1 MNILQRSM
9 ASQGILNDTQTTLAD
24 YLMSIAQISVEDA
37 GAIYIELSSIRG
49 NFMENIILRMIENY
63 HFLPDMAQKLKNK
76 QALVE
81 SVIANEQ
88 QEPSITLS
96 IKDVYDDLVNS
107 KNENEKMPARR
118 GDPAPSGGGH
128 IQYNTRILFS
138 YFSWD
143 LVLAQISH
151 REGAEVETAAAPA
164 RMAAMTSAL
173 SRSRPPAMTGTCV
186 RALISAMTRGMMPGR
201 ISTKSGLP
209 CSS

>member
-49 NFMENIILRMIENY
+49 NFMANIILRMIENY

-88 QEPSITLS
+88 LEPSITLS

-107 KNENEKMPARR
+107 KLDMIEGLVPISA
-118 GDPAPSGGGH
+118 
-128 IQYNTRILFS
+128 IQYDAKLRFESGNAFECNVSSYSVDAIDRAEHTDELVCDGKTHLRIDYKVSGIGSNSCGPELLDQYRLS
-138 YFSWD
+138 D
-143 LVLAQISH
+143 KQI
-151 REGAEVETAAAPA
+151 GFCFV
-164 RMAAMTSAL
+164 
-173 SRSRPPAMTGTCV
+173 
-186 RALISAMTRGMMPGR
+186 ISPLYKT
-201 ISTKSGLP
+201 IE
-209 CSS
+209 

>member
-49 NFMENIILRMIENY
+49 NFMANIILRMIENY

-88 QEPSITLS
+88 LEPSITLS
-96 IKDVYDDLVNS
+96 IKDVYDDLC
-107 KNENEKMPARR
+107 PADGR
-118 GDPAPSGGGH
+118 GRAHPSAG
-128 IQYNTRILFS
+128 R
-138 YFSWD
+138 
-143 LVLAQISH
+143 LAQGCGPKL
-151 REGAEVETAAAPA
+151 RLG
-164 RMAAMTSAL
+164 
-173 SRSRPPAMTGTCV
+173 
-186 RALISAMTRGMMPGR
+186 RALIVFAQLYGSR
-201 ISTKSGLP
+201 TKYFLIVYFLLTF
-209 CSS
+209 CYKTLY